1 MDAARTDRAAAFGRL
16 IDVWSNGDPADIL
29 GLITAD
35 YVGHMLHL
43 EQGQRLAQD
52 YPGWIKSFREANP
65 NTRFLV
71 QDQSASGDRLW
82 TRLRATRGD
91 GAVSHGMNVSR
102 FVGDILAEEWAV
114 WSGWMLG
121 AD

>member
-1 MDAARTDRAAAFGRL
+1 VIYSATFSRL
-16 IDVWSNGDPADIL
+16 IGVWSGGDPAVIL
-29 GLITAD
+29 SLITRD

-43 EQGQRLAQD
+43 EHGRRSAQD
-52 YPGWIKSFREANP
+52 YPDWIQSFREANP

-71 QDQSASGDRLW
+71 QDQFTSGDRLC
-82 TRLRATRGD
+82 TRLRATRED

-102 FVGDILAEEWAV
+102 FVGDRIAEEWAL

-121 AD
+121 VDWQ

>member
-1 MDAARTDRAAAFGRL
+1 MDAALDYRATFGRL
-16 IDVWSNGDPADIL
+16 IDVWSSGDPADISS
-29 GLITAD
+29 LISAD

-43 EQGQRLAQD
+43 EQGQRSAEE

-71 QDQSASGDRLW
+71 HDQSASGDRLW

-102 FVGDILAEEWAV
+102 FEGGRIAEEWAI
-114 WSGWMLG
+114 WSGWTMV